1 MAPLGTSRYLAH
13 TAADGKIFHLRH
25 LHSAFPT
32 MRDPDQPKPNS
43 KMDQPMTTPDYD
55 NIDLRILRLL
65 VILQDTRS
73 LARTAAAL
81 GLSVS
86 QASRLLAQARATF
99 GNELFTRHGPEMIPT
114 PDLTAILPRLHDLFR
129 SLSALF
135 SNESERKRS

>member
-43 KMDQPMTTPDYD
+43 KKDQPMTTPDYD

-73 LARTAAAL
+73 RARPSAT
-81 GLSVS
+81 SS
-86 QASRLLAQARATF
+86 SRATV
-99 GNELFTRHGPEMIPT
+99 
-114 PDLTAILPRLHDLFR
+114 PR
-129 SLSALF
+129 
-135 SNESERKRS
+135 